1 MNTPDYS
8 DMLSLSRPPHGAHTP
23 MSMENRA
30 AQFAPFAALNGH
42 EEAIAEMAR
51 LTVARPE
58 MTPEEAEKLSKRL
71 QLLAA
76 LPDPP
81 KVRYRFF
88 VPDAVKSGGHIEEH
102 VGKIRRLLPDEG
114 CIEFTDG
121 FRAPLPLHNL
131 QNEL

>member
-1 MNTPDYS
+1 MNGDDYS
-8 DMLSLSRPPHGAHTP
+8 DIISMKRPPHGLHTP

-42 EEAIAEMAR
+42 EEALAEMAR
-51 LTVARPE
+51 LTVAEPE

-81 KVRYRFF
+81 RVRYRFF
-88 VPDAVKSGGHIEEH
+88 VPDELKSGGRIEEH
-102 VGKIRRLLPDEG
+102 IGKIRRLLPDEG

-121 FRAPLPLHNL
+121 FRAPLPLQNL
-131 QNEL
+131 RNEP

>member
-1 MNTPDYS
+1 MNSGLKGYE
-8 DMLSLSRPPHGAHTP
+8 DMLSMARPPHGQHTP

-42 EEAIAEMAR
+42 DEAISEMAR

-58 MTPEEAEKLSKRL
+58 MTTEEAEKFCKRL

-76 LPDPP
+76 LSDAPQI
-81 KVRYRFF
+81 RYRFY
-88 VPDAVKSGGHIEEH
+88 VEDSRKKGGRIEEH
-102 VGKIRRLLPDEG
+102 IGKIRRLLPDEG

-121 FRAPLPLHNL
+121 FRAPLPNI
-131 QNEL
+131 E